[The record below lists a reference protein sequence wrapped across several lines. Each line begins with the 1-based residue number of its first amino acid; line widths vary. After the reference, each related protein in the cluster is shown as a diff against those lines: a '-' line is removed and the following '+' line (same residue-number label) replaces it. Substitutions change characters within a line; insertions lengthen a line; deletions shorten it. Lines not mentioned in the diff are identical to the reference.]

1 MQLLKRLGTDS
12 DKTFIQFFNH
22 CSLMSLLGFSLGYS
36 IDYISS
42 LIPVSLPVLG
52 FIQYLLNTIV
62 LFASSRLF
70 KNLTKEYQSTLAGL
84 FFIAFFF
91 GSQVNLISRLLDF
104 KTQIQ
109 QKINV

>member
-12 DKTFIQFFNH
+12 DKTFFQFFNH
-22 CSLMSLLGFSLGYS
+22 CTFLSLLGFSLGYS

-42 LIPVSLPVLG
+42 LIPSSLPVLA
-52 FIQYLLNTIV
+52 IVQYILNIIV

-70 KNLTKEYQSTLAGL
+70 SNVTKEYQSTLAGL

-91 GSQVNLISRLLDF
+91 GSQINLVSRLLDL
-104 KTQIQ
+104 KKSI
-109 QKINV
+109 KLN